1 MERRSVRWLKL
12 AGSAGFISY
21 KSKKERGNDSDGYV
35 ALLVRLRAAVEYMV
49 ISGRHSMA
57 ALQNPNSN
65 STSESLAS
73 DPSEKVLQPRAK
85 QANYSNRCRPALT
98 RFRLPAIRNNIV

>member
-49 ISGRHSMA
+49 ISGRHS

-65 STSESLAS
+65 STFESLAS